1 MAQNQQVESPTII
14 SNNFTKILLNEI
26 TTPTK
31 SSPPQVI
38 TNGSVKQIIK
48 IVDDL
53 NSKAKTTPTII
64 KNNYNP
70 PRTTLTTAGN
80 SIFYNNS
87 NKANLLTGKSIFYN
101 SNNNNEKVKSFDED
115 ESDIDTNKIQEIPAK
130 EPDLTKIPK
139 KSALKKD

>member
-1 MAQNQQVESPTII
+1 L
-14 SNNFTKILLNEI
+14 KIHLKWLKINKFI
-26 TTPTK
+26 KTK
-31 SSPPQVI
+31 SSPPKVI

-87 NKANLLTGKSIFYN
+87 NKAYL
-101 SNNNNEKVKSFDED
+101 
-115 ESDIDTNKIQEIPAK
+115 
-130 EPDLTKIPK
+130 
-139 KSALKKD
+139 

>member
-64 KNNYNP
+64 QNSYNP
-70 PRTTLTTAGN
+70 PPTTPTTAGN

-101 SNNNNEKVKSFDED
+101 SNNNEKVKSFDED